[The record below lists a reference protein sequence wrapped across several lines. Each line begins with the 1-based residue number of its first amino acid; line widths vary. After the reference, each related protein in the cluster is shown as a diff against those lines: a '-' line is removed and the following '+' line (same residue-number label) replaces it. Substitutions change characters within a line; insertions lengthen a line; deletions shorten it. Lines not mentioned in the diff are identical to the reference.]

1 MADKPDAK
9 RPTHRRPTAEQMDER
24 IIVPL
29 EPEEFLEGVLKAG
42 PHPGDDREKVR
53 EPNKKK
59 VEQ

>member
-1 MADKPDAK
+1 MKASIPK

-42 PHPGDDREKVR
+42 PHPEDDQQKTRAGIRKPR
-53 EPNKKK
+53 K
-59 VEQ
+59 